1 LDYFLSEQQQ
11 MIRELARRI
20 AEERIVPLRAELDEK
35 EEFPWAIMKELAD
48 ADMFRVFI
56 PEEYGGLGGGNLDLC
71 IAIEELSRACSGVA
85 VSYAATG
92 LGCLPIMLY
101 GTEEQ
106 KNKYLPEIADGKKLA
121 AFALTESAAGSD
133 ASAIRTTAVGN
144 SDTYVLNGTKQFIT
158 NGGEAEIYTVIAL
171 TDPARGSRGASAF
184 LVEKGTPGFSF
195 GKKER
200 KMGIRCSATCEL
212 IFQNCRI
219 PRENLI
225 GREGMGFIIAVRT
238 IDHSRPGIGAQAVG
252 IAQGALEE
260 AVAYARSR
268 IQFGRPIS
276 ALQAVQHMLA
286 DMATELEAAR
296 ALVYSVARLIDSGA
310 KSYSEEAAMAKL
322 FASEMAM
329 RVTTNAVQVLGGV
342 GYMRDYPV
350 EKMMRDAKITQIYEG
365 TSQIQRNTIAAEL
378 LKRKAKR

>member
-1 LDYFLSEQQQ
+1 MSITAEDERGVDLDYFLSQQQQ

-92 LGCLPIMLY
+92 LGSLPIMLY

-158 NGGEAEIYTVIAL
+158 NG
-171 TDPARGSRGASAF
+171 D
-184 LVEKGTPGFSF
+184 
-195 GKKER
+195 R
-200 KMGIRCSATCEL
+200 KSTRLNSSHG
-212 IFQNCRI
+212 
-219 PRENLI
+219 
-225 GREGMGFIIAVRT
+225 
-238 IDHSRPGIGAQAVG
+238 
-252 IAQGALEE
+252 
-260 AVAYARSR
+260 Y
-268 IQFGRPIS
+268 IS
-276 ALQAVQHMLA
+276 
-286 DMATELEAAR
+286 
-296 ALVYSVARLIDSGA
+296 
-310 KSYSEEAAMAKL
+310 
-322 FASEMAM
+322 
-329 RVTTNAVQVLGGV
+329 
-342 GYMRDYPV
+342 
-350 EKMMRDAKITQIYEG
+350 
-365 TSQIQRNTIAAEL
+365 
-378 LKRKAKR
+378 